1 MAVKFCVC
9 RLKDNVGLL
18 LKETPSTVNSWVLV
32 IFSRGG
38 GTEVIFLLL
47 WWIIIS
53 LSFLTI
59 THDLRL
65 RQTKLFFSPFTS
77 VHSAS
82 MRSVHGTVSIKVYRL
97 KI

>member
-1 MAVKFCVC
+1 MFNLGSSYFHVALTTV
-9 RLKDNVGLL
+9 RHLL
-18 LKETPSTVNSWVLV
+18 TVNSWVLV

-53 LSFLTI
+53 LSFLTR

-77 VHSAS
+77 VHSAL
-82 MRSVHGTVSIKVYRL
+82 MRSVHGTVSIKV
-97 KI
+97 